1 MKATRLNDIE
11 NLLEEQNTI
20 SINRLCEIFN
30 VSKNTIRRDIVE
42 LEKRGTIKKVYGGI
56 MRNQTNIPE
65 PFAAR
70 EIKNKAKKK
79 QLAKLAANLVND
91 NDIIYIDSG
100 TTTMHM
106 VPYLADKKNLTIL
119 TANVYVI
126 NEAFHYPQMNVI
138 ATGGSLY
145 RPSNAFTGA
154 SVLQFLK
161 DFNISK
167 CFLAATGISIENGAT
182 NASPMEG
189 DIKKYLTHHSK
200 VKILLVDSTKI
211 NQVSLVTFSKLKDMD
226 YIISDKKMPK
236 EYEDY
241 FKENDVT
248 LITPENN

>member
-56 MRNQTNIPE
+56 MRNKTNIPE

-167 CFLAATGISIENGAT
+167 CFLAATGISLENGAT

-189 DIKKYLTHHSK
+189 DIKKYLTNHSK
-200 VKILLVDSTKI
+200 VKILLVDSTKL

-226 YIISDKKMPK
+226 YIISDKKMPE

-241 FKENDVT
+241 FKENNVT
-248 LITPENN
+248 LITP

>member
-167 CFLAATGISIENGAT
+167 CFLAATGISLENGAT

-189 DIKKYLTHHSK
+189 DIKKYLTKHSK

-211 NQVSLVTFSKLKDMD
+211 NQVSLVTFSPLKDMD
-226 YIISDKKMPK
+226 YIISDKKMPE
-236 EYEDY
+236 EYETY
-241 FKENDVT
+241 FKENNVT
-248 LITPENN
+248 LITPW

>member
-106 VPYLADKKNLTIL
+106 VPYLAEKKNLTIL

-167 CFLAATGISIENGAT
+167 CFLAATGISLENGAT

-189 DIKKYLTHHSK
+189 DIKKYLTKHSK

-211 NQVSLVTFSKLKDMD
+211 NQVSLVTFSPLKDMD
-226 YIISDKKMPK
+226 YIISDKKMP
-236 EYEDY
+236 EDYETY
-241 FKENDVT
+241 FKENNVT
-248 LITPENN
+248 LITP

>member
-167 CFLAATGISIENGAT
+167 CFLAATGISLENGAT

-189 DIKKYLTHHSK
+189 DIKKYLTKHSK

-211 NQVSLVTFSKLKDMD
+211 NQVSLVTFSPLKDMD
-226 YIISDKKMPK
+226 YIISDKKMP
-236 EYEDY
+236 EDYETY
-241 FKENDVT
+241 FKENNVT
-248 LITPENN
+248 LITP

>member
-167 CFLAATGISIENGAT
+167 CFLAATGISLENGAT

-189 DIKKYLTHHSK
+189 DIKKYLTKHSK

-211 NQVSLVTFSKLKDMD
+211 NQVSLVTFSPLKDMD
-226 YIISDKKMPK
+226 YIISDKKMPE
-236 EYEDY
+236 EYETY
-241 FKENDVT
+241 FKENNVT
-248 LITPENN
+248 LITP

>member
-167 CFLAATGISIENGAT
+167 CFLAATGISLENGAT

-189 DIKKYLTHHSK
+189 DIKKYLTKHSK

-211 NQVSLVTFSKLKDMD
+211 NQVSLVTFSPLKDMD
-226 YIISDKKMPK
+226 YIISDKKMPE
-236 EYEDY
+236 EYEAY

-248 LITPENN
+248 LITP

>member
-167 CFLAATGISIENGAT
+167 CFLAATGISLENGAT

-189 DIKKYLTHHSK
+189 DIKKYLTKHSK
-200 VKILLVDSTKI
+200 VKILLVDSTKL
-211 NQVSLVTFSKLKDMD
+211 NQVSLVTFSNLKDMD
-226 YIISDKKMPK
+226 YIISDKKMPE

-241 FKENDVT
+241 FKENDVK

>member
-167 CFLAATGISIENGAT
+167 CFLAATGISLENGAT

-189 DIKKYLTHHSK
+189 DIKKYLTKHSK

-211 NQVSLVTFSKLKDMD
+211 NQVSLVTFSPLKDMD
-226 YIISDKKMPK
+226 YIISDKKMPE
-236 EYEDY
+236 EYEAY

-248 LITPENN
+248 LITPW